1 MARPQQ
7 LRRPGYAPANTA
19 VGRRGMWTRD
29 RILTE
34 AANLF
39 VTHGYHGTS
48 IDSIAKAFGTSRAT
62 IYQYFE
68 SKGEIYLELFSR
80 SEHAVL
86 EHAGRLGRLGPSHDG
101 LHQLRRWLID
111 LADLFDQYAVVFL
124 ELPGIGMNQG
134 VLPPRAAMVSEEYTN
149 IIITKLKQAGLQAI
163 DPRDAAG
170 VLLRI
175 AHMVNLYRFRGMLGL
190 NSIPAVSDSFAIAMQ
205 LLLFPDTPEEV
216 IADIGGRRPGNPV
229 SMTDQVDHGHI
240 ASLPDANSVSPVG
253 QDVLAAASALF
264 ADRGYHSVS
273 MEDIAVLANVSR
285 ATLYRH
291 FRAKAAILSE
301 LTQWAVLEGRDLSEE
316 LHCIAREAIDVDA
329 LRAILGRYVHF
340 HRTYGGVIRAWYD
353 GTVAQQLRE
362 DTVAQGLDAFHD
374 AVGALLDRIA
384 VPAAMDRTVA
394 AVVFLA
400 VLGRVSELGV
410 ASHPNQSDYDT
421 AGLMMLVLQRAL
433 GAPLD

>member
-1 MARPQQ
+1 MARSNQ
-7 LRRPGYAPANTA
+7 LRRPGYAPASSA

-29 RILTE
+29 RILTQ

-80 SEHAVL
+80 AEPAVL
-86 EHAGRLGRLGPSHDG
+86 EHARGLGRLGPTRDG

-111 LADLFDQYAVVFL
+111 LEDLFDQYAVVFL
-124 ELPGIGMNQG
+124 ELPGIGMNTG
-134 VLPPRAAMVSEEYTN
+134 ELPPRAAMVSEKYSN
-149 IIITKLKQAGLQAI
+149 IIIAKLKKAGLQGI

-190 NSIPAVSDSFAIAMQ
+190 NSIPAVSDSLAIAMQ
-205 LLLFPDTPEEV
+205 RLLFPDTPAEV
-216 IADIGGRRPGNPV
+216 ITEIGKRRSKKPLIDHV
-229 SMTDQVDHGHI
+229 DQRRV
-240 ASLPDANSVSPVG
+240 ASLPDAGSVSPVG

-273 MEDIAVLANVSR
+273 MEDIAVLAKVSR

-291 FRAKAAILSE
+291 FRTKVAILAE

-316 LHCIAREAIDVDA
+316 LHGVARENIDLGA
-329 LRAILGRYVHF
+329 LRTILGRYVHF

-362 DTVAQGLDAFHD
+362 DIVAQGLDAFHG
-374 AVGALLDRIA
+374 AVQALLDRIA
-384 VPAAMDRTVA
+384 VPPGMDRTVA

-410 ASHPNQSDYDT
+410 ARHPNQSDYDT

-433 GAPLD
+433 GAPPG